1 MDTTKTVHSQPKSKQ
16 QKFDDWVLTFNRNDV
31 KLQAYLQT
39 VHLTLEELL
48 KKNGEIK

>member
-1 MDTTKTVHSQPKSKQ
+1 MEQTKKKSKQ
-16 QKFDDWVLTFNRNDV
+16 QKFDEWVMEFNQNDV

-48 KKNGEIK
+48 KRNGEEK